1 MTIEYFFLFLLWNEA
16 AFSNVKIALVTTSR
30 KITTSIIYDPER
42 IVFKFLAEE
51 EKAKYLFDEITQKS
65 KRNSSLLPLQYEEI

>member
-30 KITTSIIYDPER
+30 KIVIIYDPER

-51 EKAKYLFDEITQKS
+51 EKAKYLYDEITQKS

>member
-30 KITTSIIYDPER
+30 KIVIIYDPER